1 MSNDTRKDGRTA
13 QQLRPITIERG
24 WSDQAEG
31 SALISF
37 GKTKVLCTASFTNG
51 VPRWKQGKGQGWVT
65 AEYSMLP
72 RSTNDRMDREAV
84 KGKIG
89 GRTHEISRLIG
100 RSLRAVVD
108 MKALGENTIVIDCD
122 VLQADGGTRTAA
134 ITGAY
139 VALADAIEWARTK
152 KFIGQKSQP
161 LIDSLSAVSVGIIDG
176 EPMLDLAYV
185 EDVRAETD
193 MNVVVT
199 GRGLFVEVQG
209 TAEGAPFDR
218 TELNALLDLALAG
231 TTELAQIQATVL
243 AESK

>member
-1 MSNDTRKDGRTA
+1 VHTLPWRT
-13 QQLRPITIERG
+13 
-24 WSDQAEG
+24 
-31 SALISF
+31 
-37 GKTKVLCTASFTNG
+37 
-51 VPRWKQGKGQGWVT
+51 
-65 AEYSMLP
+65 
-72 RSTNDRMDREAV
+72 
-84 KGKIG
+84 
-89 GRTHEISRLIG
+89 
-100 RSLRAVVD
+100 
-108 MKALGENTIVIDCD
+108 
-122 VLQADGGTRTAA
+122 
-134 ITGAY
+134 
-139 VALADAIEWARTK
+139 
-152 KFIGQKSQP
+152 P

-231 TTELAQIQATVL
+231 TTELAQIQAMVL